1 MTRESS
7 GDKSLANNTPTTLPP
22 ITSASGTLATQTPS
36 TTLSKRQKK
45 VNIDVRRKQ
54 NRDAAARHRQ
64 RQQSRLDELTF
75 KEAVLRQR
83 VTELKSE
90 INALKTAREGQ
101 QTAQY
106 DTFTAAL
113 LSTMEAVDVLQANL
127 LQASHDSLQL
137 ITDIQDVAK
146 SFLQN
151 QQEQNLQNRHQEQ
164 AQAQAQEQEQEQDRQ
179 NADEQDPPR

>member
-1 MTRESS
+1 MTRGSRHAASSARDQEGDSSNTNNNNNNKDTNVKESS

-22 ITSASGTLATQTPS
+22 ITSASGTLSTQTPS

-137 ITDIQDVAK
+137 ITDVSYPIIVQ
-146 SFLQN
+146 
-151 QQEQNLQNRHQEQ
+151 
-164 AQAQAQEQEQEQDRQ
+164 
-179 NADEQDPPR
+179 